1 MLKIYWL
8 FCWQQYDVIRVH
20 TDFEVEEYYGAKGVD
35 EWDSQ
40 CWQKE
45 INKNDVSLLCLIP
58 RIIIICIVQHQD
70 MYSFVMILYRA
81 PSISDVPK

>member
-1 MLKIYWL
+1 MWVVKFIHMLKTYWL

-45 INKNDVSLLCLIP
+45 INKNDVSLLC
-58 RIIIICIVQHQD
+58 
-70 MYSFVMILYRA
+70 
-81 PSISDVPK
+81 

>member
-45 INKNDVSLLCLIP
+45 INKNDVSFLC
-58 RIIIICIVQHQD
+58 
-70 MYSFVMILYRA
+70 
-81 PSISDVPK
+81 